1 MDACKSLLNR
11 NKIDPILKRMVTGD
25 EKWITYDNVKRE
37 RLWSKS
43 GEAAQTVAKPG
54 LTARKVHLCV
64 CGFLPSVRSMSSGRP
79 DKTKARLS
87 VPSTSTARV
96 SSNLPVPRSKG
107 EPALRA
113 SSTLPVHTKR
123 EVPARSA
130 SVSPTSGTKPLILV
144 TKPPSVPKT
153 KVVSDPIPRPA
164 VTRSQSKMAQNVV
177 DSALNKFIAATDRL
191 SHFAARLNN
200 VSTDSASL
208 YTCQVR
214 RDQMRALWDKV
225 EKEYEACSCVMSD
238 EMTTDELPTIQAKYD
253 YCYILYE
260 QWSAQLSEQIADAS
274 QALTPRTPVQ
284 PPAVPFVSTGCR
296 LPPCDTE
303 VFGGDYTRW
312 PTFRDLFTAIYIR
325 NPRLSEVEK
334 LFHLNSKTSGE
345 AHAIVSKSPLT
356 NEGFQSAWSS
366 LTERFENKRL
376 LVNSQLRILFNLP
389 AIGQESGAA
398 IQELQSTIQGCLTA
412 LEHSKINT
420 ENWDCILV
428 FLCSLRLPKLTLSLW
443 EQSIQNKS
451 DVPTWA
457 DMNDFLLER
466 YRTLEAI
473 AEVSASTSAP
483 TVPRASRKEAPVA
496 KQVNSFESRVTSK
509 TQSCKLCSRENHP
522 IRLCPRFLQMGIN
535 DRSANVQSF
544 VAVNTQGVLLSTAVI
559 HVCHL
564 GVRYTA
570 RALIDS
576 GSEATF
582 LSEKLFKRL
591 RMPYTSV
598 QARVSGL
605 TQAVAAQPR
614 KFCQFLIGSPVRPDL
629 QIEASAIQL
638 ADPKF
643 HESSQIDVLLGA
655 DILPSILLGG
665 SHPNICG
672 TLLGQETIFGWILT
686 GPVSGSISKSISS
699 FSARLSVERTP
710 PLEELLSKFW
720 EVEDLPASPAKESD
734 LFCEANFNAT
744 TVRTST
750 GRYMVTL
757 PFRDPGHVDLGHSRA
772 TALAQ
777 FLRNESR
784 LKRNDSLK
792 EQYDSVIREYLD
804 LGHMTQVPPSS
815 SGNYYLPHHAVLK
828 PDSTTTKLRVVFN
841 ASSPTSNGKSLND
854 ILHTGP
860 ILQSDLT
867 IQILKW
873 RFSNE
878 KLCDFEL
885 NTVTFGVNCAPYLA
899 IRVLHQL
906 ANDVR
911 DRYPLA
917 SDIIAN
923 YMYVDDVLAGA
934 HTKQAAVSAIDELR
948 TALESAGFPLRK
960 WTSNSKDVLRRIP
973 KDHLLCA
980 DFLEID
986 EASVAKTLGIRWRAT
1001 SDEFFFVTAEMV
1013 SKPSFS
1019 KREVLSQIAKL
1030 FDPAGWLAPVV
1041 IWAKIFMQEIWK
1053 QEIGWDDSLPADLTE
1068 QWTSFL
1074 RNYSSLQDIR
1084 IPRWTNYAPGAKIQF
1099 HGFCDASQSAY
1110 GAALYARVET
1120 AGQVSVSLLA
1130 AKTRV
1135 APIKTVSLPRLELC
1149 GALLLAELSAALLP
1163 HFPTPDA
1170 ETYLWTDSTIVL
1182 AWLDKQPCKWTT
1194 FVANRVAKIHSVN
1207 STWQHVR
1214 SEHNPADLASRGVS
1228 PQELLGSRLWW
1239 QGPEWL
1245 THSPAQ
1251 WPSPVIGLDT
1261 ELECRAVK
1269 VHAAQVLCEDFL
1281 DRFSRFDRA
1290 LRVFAYVRRFAQR
1303 CRQPKVS
1310 FPETLSSQE
1319 LAEAQERLIVQA
1331 QNRVYAKECASLR
1344 SHNRLIGSSD
1354 ILSLNPFLDKQGV
1367 LRSCGRVRA
1376 STSLSYD
1383 ERHPIILP
1391 FGCVFSRLL
1400 VSFTHQV
1407 SLHGGNQL
1415 VMRLVRT
1422 KFWIPKLR
1430 NLVKTVISACK
1441 TCVIHRRKIQSQLMG
1456 DLPTARST
1464 FSRPFTNSGVD
1475 FAGPFDVKSYVGRG
1489 CKITKGYVCVFVC
1502 FSTKAIH
1509 LEATTDL
1516 TAEKFLEAFSRF
1528 VARRGCPLHMY
1539 SDNGKTFVGAS
1550 SILSKEFVE
1559 STRNLIVTT
1568 HSHQG
1573 LAWHFNPPGAPHMGG
1588 LWEAGVKSFKTHF
1601 YKTVSSVKHTFEE
1614 LSTLLSKIEACLN
1627 SRPLTPM
1634 SEDVSDLA
1642 ALTPG
1647 HFLIGGPL
1655 LSMAE
1660 PESREDV
1667 ESIRNRWQRLKA
1679 LHQHFCVRWKSEYLK
1694 ELHKRNKWQSP
1705 SRDLQIGDM
1714 VVIRE
1719 ENIPPQEWRLGRV
1732 LTACPGADERVRVVD
1747 IQTCRGVFRRPV
1759 AKLVLLPTGRAL

>member
-1 MDACKSLLNR
+1 MAH
-11 NKIDPILKRMVTGD
+11 
-25 EKWITYDNVKRE
+25 NV
-37 RLWSKS
+37 
-43 GEAAQTVAKPG
+43 
-54 LTARKVHLCV
+54 
-64 CGFLPSVRSMSSGRP
+64 
-79 DKTKARLS
+79 
-87 VPSTSTARV
+87 
-96 SSNLPVPRSKG
+96 
-107 EPALRA
+107 
-113 SSTLPVHTKR
+113 
-123 EVPARSA
+123 
-130 SVSPTSGTKPLILV
+130 I
-144 TKPPSVPKT
+144 
-153 KVVSDPIPRPA
+153 
-164 VTRSQSKMAQNVV
+164 
-177 DSALNKFIAATDRL
+177 DSALNKFIAATDRI

-200 VSTDSASL
+200 ASTDSASL

-214 RDQMRALWDKV
+214 RDQMRALLDKV

-366 LTERFENKRL
+366 LTERFENKRA
-376 LVNSQLRILFNLP
+376 VSHPRSDSGSVSQHER
-389 AIGQESGAA
+389 
-398 IQELQSTIQGCLTA
+398 
-412 LEHSKINT
+412 
-420 ENWDCILV
+420 
-428 FLCSLRLPKLTLSLW
+428 
-443 EQSIQNKS
+443 S
-451 DVPTWA
+451 DG
-457 DMNDFLLER
+457 
-466 YRTLEAI
+466 
-473 AEVSASTSAP
+473 SASLTQGG
-483 TVPRASRKEAPVA
+483 PVA

-535 DRSANVQSF
+535 DRVNYIKQQKLCLNCFARGHILAECTSAHSCFTCKGRHHTLLHRVSPAPTVTTPIPSPIQSTSTQSANVQSF

-570 RALIDS
+570 RPLIDS

-614 KFCQFLIGSPVRPDL
+614 KFCHFLIGSPVRPDL
-629 QIEASAIQL
+629 QIEASAYVLPQLAGNLPSCSVPQTLLEKLPSIQL

-665 SHPNICG
+665 SDPNICG

-792 EQYDSVIREYLD
+792 EQYDSVIRD
-804 LGHMTQVPPSS
+804 
-815 SGNYYLPHHAVLK
+815 
-828 PDSTTTKLRVVFN
+828 TTTKLRVVFN

-873 RFSNE
+873 RFFQFVFNADITKMYRQILVDPKHTRFPRLLFRTPDE

-906 ANDVR
+906 ASDVR

-1001 SDEFFFVTAEMV
+1001 SDELFFVTAEMV

-1084 IPRWTNYAPGAKIQF
+1084 IPRWTNYTPGAKIQF

-1207 STWQHVR
+1207 GTWQHVR

-1228 PQELLGSRLWW
+1228 PQELLASRLWW

-1354 ILSLNPFLDKQGV
+1354 ILSLNPFLDRQGV

-1430 NLVKTVISACK
+1430 NLKTVISACK
-1441 TCVIHRRKIQSQLMG
+1441 TCVIHRRKLQSQLMG

-1489 CKITKGYVCVFVC
+1489 CKITKGYVCVFAC

-1679 LHQHFCVRWKSEYLK
+1679 LHQHFCVRWKNEYLK

-1705 SRDLQIGDM
+1705 SRDLQFGDM

-1719 ENIPPQEWRLGRV
+1719 ENIPPQEWRLERV

-1759 AKLVLLPTGRAL
+1759 AKLVLLPTGHAL

>member
-1 MDACKSLLNR
+1 MS
-11 NKIDPILKRMVTGD
+11 TG
-25 EKWITYDNVKRE
+25 K
-37 RLWSKS
+37 
-43 GEAAQTVAKPG
+43 
-54 LTARKVHLCV
+54 
-64 CGFLPSVRSMSSGRP
+64 P
-79 DKTKARLS
+79 DKTKARLF
-87 VPSTSTARV
+87 VPSTSAARV
-96 SSNLPVPRSKG
+96 SSNPPLPRSKR
-107 EPALRA
+107 ESALRA
-113 SSTLPVHTKR
+113 SSTSPVHTKR
-123 EVPARSA
+123 EVPARSS

-144 TKPPSVPKT
+144 TKPPSVPST
-153 KVVSDPIPRPA
+153 KAASVPVPRLPI
-164 VTRSQSKMAQNVV
+164 VTRSHSKMAHNVV
-177 DSALNKFIAATDRL
+177 DSALNKFIAATDRI
-191 SHFAARLNN
+191 SHFAARLNKP
-200 VSTDSASL
+200 STDSPSL

-284 PPAVPFVSTGCR
+284 TQAVPFMSTGCR

-398 IQELQSTIQGCLTA
+398 IQELQSTIQECLTA
-412 LEHSKINT
+412 LEHSRINT

-428 FLCSLRLPKLTLSLW
+428 FLS
-443 EQSIQNKS
+443 
-451 DVPTWA
+451 
-457 DMNDFLLER
+457 
-466 YRTLEAI
+466 
-473 AEVSASTSAP
+473 EVSASTSAP

-535 DRSANVQSF
+535 DRVNYIKQQKLCLNCFARGHILAECTSAHSCFTCKGRHHTLLHRVSPAPTVTTPIPSPVQSTSTQSANVQSF

-564 GVRYTA
+564 GVRYAA

-582 LSEKLFKRL
+582 LSENLFKRL

-629 QIEASAIQL
+629 QIEASAYVLPQLAGNLPSCSVPQTLLENLPSIQL

-643 HESSQIDVLLGA
+643 HKSSQIDVLLGA

-699 FSARLSVERTP
+699 FSARMSVERTP

-720 EVEDLPASPAKESD
+720 EVENLPASPAKESD

-841 ASSPTSNGKSLND
+841 ASSPTSNGKSLNG

-873 RFSNE
+873 RFFQFVFNADITKMYRQILVDPKHTRFQRLLFRTPDE

-906 ANDVR
+906 ASDVR

-923 YMYVDDVLAGA
+923 YMYVDDVLAEA
-934 HTKQAAVSAIDELR
+934 HTKQAAVSAIDEFR
-948 TALESAGFPLRK
+948 TALESAGFPLCK

-973 KDHLLCA
+973 KDHLLCE

-1013 SKPSFS
+1013 SKPAFS

-1068 QWTSFL
+1068 QTSAFL
-1074 RNYSSLQDIR
+1074 DGPTTLPAQKSNS
-1084 IPRWTNYAPGAKIQF
+1084 
-1099 HGFCDASQSAY
+1099 GFCDASQGAY

-1120 AGQVSVSLLA
+1120 TGQVSVSLLA

-1149 GALLLAELSAALLP
+1149 GALLLAELSAAPLP

-1207 STWQHVR
+1207 GTWQHVR

-1228 PQELLGSRLWW
+1228 PQELLASRLCW
-1239 QGPEWL
+1239 QEPEWL
-1245 THSPAQ
+1245 TYSPAQ

-1261 ELECRAVK
+1261 ELECRAVRSSAPS
-1269 VHAAQVLCEDFL
+1269 VC
-1281 DRFSRFDRA
+1281 
-1290 LRVFAYVRRFAQR
+1290 AYVRRFAQR
-1303 CRQPKVS
+1303 CHYPKVS

-1319 LAEAQERLIVQA
+1319 FAEAQERLIVQA
-1331 QNRVYAKECASLR
+1331 Q
-1344 SHNRLIGSSD
+1344 
-1354 ILSLNPFLDKQGV
+1354 
-1367 LRSCGRVRA
+1367 
-1376 STSLSYD
+1376 
-1383 ERHPIILP
+1383 
-1391 FGCVFSRLL
+1391 SR
-1400 VSFTHQV
+1400 
-1407 SLHGGNQL
+1407 
-1415 VMRLVRT
+1415 
-1422 KFWIPKLR
+1422 LR

-1441 TCVIHRRKIQSQLMG
+1441 TCVIHRRKPQSQLMG

-1627 SRPLTPM
+1627 SRPLSPM
-1634 SEDVSDLA
+1634 SENVSDLA

-1647 HFLIGGPL
+1647 LFLAG
-1655 LSMAE
+1655 
-1660 PESREDV
+1660 
-1667 ESIRNRWQRLKA
+1667 
-1679 LHQHFCVRWKSEYLK
+1679 VRYSPWRS
-1694 ELHKRNKWQSP
+1694 QSP
-1705 SRDLQIGDM
+1705 ERMWSPSATAGNGSRLSISISVCDG
-1714 VVIRE
+1714 RT
-1719 ENIPPQEWRLGRV
+1719 NI
-1732 LTACPGADERVRVVD
+1732 
-1747 IQTCRGVFRRPV
+1747 
-1759 AKLVLLPTGRAL
+1759 

>member
-1 MDACKSLLNR
+1 
-11 NKIDPILKRMVTGD
+11 
-25 EKWITYDNVKRE
+25 
-37 RLWSKS
+37 
-43 GEAAQTVAKPG
+43 
-54 LTARKVHLCV
+54 
-64 CGFLPSVRSMSSGRP
+64 
-79 DKTKARLS
+79 
-87 VPSTSTARV
+87 
-96 SSNLPVPRSKG
+96 
-107 EPALRA
+107 
-113 SSTLPVHTKR
+113 
-123 EVPARSA
+123 
-130 SVSPTSGTKPLILV
+130 
-144 TKPPSVPKT
+144 
-153 KVVSDPIPRPA
+153 
-164 VTRSQSKMAQNVV
+164 MAHNVV
-177 DSALNKFIAATDRL
+177 DSALNKFIAATDRI
-191 SHFAARLNN
+191 SHFAARLNKP
-200 VSTDSASL
+200 STDSPSL

-225 EKEYEACSCVMSD
+225 EKEYEACSCFMSD

-284 PPAVPFVSTGCR
+284 TQAVPFMSTGCR

-376 LVNSQLRILFNLP
+376 LVNSQLRVLFNLP

-412 LEHSKINT
+412 LEHSRINT

-428 FLCSLRLPKLTLSLW
+428 FLCSSRLPKLTLSLW

-451 DVPTWA
+451 DIPTWV
-457 DMNDFLLER
+457 DMNAFLLER

-483 TVPRASRKEAPVA
+483 TVTRASRKEASVA
-496 KQVNSFESRVTSK
+496 KQVNSFESR
-509 TQSCKLCSRENHP
+509 
-522 IRLCPRFLQMGIN
+522 MGIN
-535 DRSANVQSF
+535 DRVNYIKQQKLCLNCFARDHILAECTSAHSCFTCKGRHHTLLHRVSPTPTDTNPIPSPVQSTSTQSANVQSF

-559 HVCHL
+559 HVYHL

-576 GSEATF
+576 GSESTF
-582 LSEKLFKRL
+582 LSENLFKRL

-629 QIEASAIQL
+629 QIEASAYVLPQLAGNLPSCSVPQTLLENLPSIQL

-672 TLLGQETIFGWILT
+672 SLLGQETIFGWILT

-720 EVEDLPASPAKESD
+720 EVEDLPASPAKESV

-750 GRYMVTL
+750 
-757 PFRDPGHVDLGHSRA
+757 GHSRA

-792 EQYDSVIREYLD
+792 EQYDSVIRD
-804 LGHMTQVPPSS
+804 

-873 RFSNE
+873 RFFQFVFNADITKMYRQILVDPKHTRFQRLLFRTPDE

-906 ANDVR
+906 ASDVR

-973 KDHLLCA
+973 KDHLLCE

-986 EASVAKTLGIRWRAT
+986 EASVAKTLGIR
-1001 SDEFFFVTAEMV
+1001 
-1013 SKPSFS
+1013 
-1019 KREVLSQIAKL
+1019 
-1030 FDPAGWLAPVV
+1030 
-1041 IWAKIFMQEIWK
+1041 
-1053 QEIGWDDSLPADLTE
+1053 
-1068 QWTSFL
+1068 
-1074 RNYSSLQDIR
+1074 
-1084 IPRWTNYAPGAKIQF
+1084 
-1099 HGFCDASQSAY
+1099 
-1110 GAALYARVET
+1110 
-1120 AGQVSVSLLA
+1120 
-1130 AKTRV
+1130 
-1135 APIKTVSLPRLELC
+1135 
-1149 GALLLAELSAALLP
+1149 
-1163 HFPTPDA
+1163 
-1170 ETYLWTDSTIVL
+1170 
-1182 AWLDKQPCKWTT
+1182 
-1194 FVANRVAKIHSVN
+1194 
-1207 STWQHVR
+1207 
-1214 SEHNPADLASRGVS
+1214 
-1228 PQELLGSRLWW
+1228 
-1239 QGPEWL
+1239 
-1245 THSPAQ
+1245 
-1251 WPSPVIGLDT
+1251 
-1261 ELECRAVK
+1261 
-1269 VHAAQVLCEDFL
+1269 
-1281 DRFSRFDRA
+1281 
-1290 LRVFAYVRRFAQR
+1290 
-1303 CRQPKVS
+1303 
-1310 FPETLSSQE
+1310 
-1319 LAEAQERLIVQA
+1319 
-1331 QNRVYAKECASLR
+1331 
-1344 SHNRLIGSSD
+1344 
-1354 ILSLNPFLDKQGV
+1354 
-1367 LRSCGRVRA
+1367 
-1376 STSLSYD
+1376 
-1383 ERHPIILP
+1383 
-1391 FGCVFSRLL
+1391 
-1400 VSFTHQV
+1400 
-1407 SLHGGNQL
+1407 
-1415 VMRLVRT
+1415 
-1422 KFWIPKLR
+1422 
-1430 NLVKTVISACK
+1430 
-1441 TCVIHRRKIQSQLMG
+1441 
-1456 DLPTARST
+1456 
-1464 FSRPFTNSGVD
+1464 
-1475 FAGPFDVKSYVGRG
+1475 
-1489 CKITKGYVCVFVC
+1489 
-1502 FSTKAIH
+1502 
-1509 LEATTDL
+1509 
-1516 TAEKFLEAFSRF
+1516 
-1528 VARRGCPLHMY
+1528 
-1539 SDNGKTFVGAS
+1539 
-1550 SILSKEFVE
+1550 
-1559 STRNLIVTT
+1559 
-1568 HSHQG
+1568 
-1573 LAWHFNPPGAPHMGG
+1573 
-1588 LWEAGVKSFKTHF
+1588 
-1601 YKTVSSVKHTFEE
+1601 
-1614 LSTLLSKIEACLN
+1614 
-1627 SRPLTPM
+1627 
-1634 SEDVSDLA
+1634 
-1642 ALTPG
+1642 
-1647 HFLIGGPL
+1647 
-1655 LSMAE
+1655 
-1660 PESREDV
+1660 
-1667 ESIRNRWQRLKA
+1667 
-1679 LHQHFCVRWKSEYLK
+1679 
-1694 ELHKRNKWQSP
+1694 
-1705 SRDLQIGDM
+1705 
-1714 VVIRE
+1714 
-1719 ENIPPQEWRLGRV
+1719 
-1732 LTACPGADERVRVVD
+1732 
-1747 IQTCRGVFRRPV
+1747 
-1759 AKLVLLPTGRAL
+1759 